1 MLPRR
6 KVTEAPVV
14 QSSQEDAAA
23 PEEEAVSEETESTE
37 ATSVETSTAAS
48 TKHEETRGLGGLLAT
63 RRRITPTR
71 RPGQIIARE

>member
-1 MLPRR
+1 M
-6 KVTEAPVV
+6 V
-14 QSSQEDAAA
+14 QSSQEDAA

-48 TKHEETRGLGGLLAT
+48 TKHEETRGLGGLLSS
-63 RRRITPTR
+63 RRRIAPAR